1 MSGKFVR
8 EQTVSKRKVKQ
19 GSQLQHSTNNRASAK
34 STVVE
39 SSKIQLDIKK
49 TTGRN
54 RELKRRLCRW
64 VILSS
69 VCIISDFGSALVVYL
84 FQFHYFEGHSYQI
97 IYIWHDI
104 SITINIFCMILCFTD
119 WYYILLP
126 FRYIFRKNIVP
137 SYGKRPAD

>member
-8 EQTVSKRKVKQ
+8 EQTVSRRKAKQ
-19 GSQLQHSTNNRASAK
+19 GSQLQHPSNDRASVK

-39 SSKIQLDIKK
+39 SSTTQLKMKK
-49 TTGRN
+49 TNNRN
-54 RELKRRLCRW
+54 RKLKRRLCRW

-69 VCIISDFGSALVVYL
+69 VCIITDFGSAMVVYL
-84 FQFHYFEGHSYQI
+84 FQFRHFEGHSYQI

-104 SITINIFCMILCFTD
+104 SIATNIFCMILCFTD
-119 WYYILLP
+119 WYYVLLP

-137 SYGKRPAD
+137 SFGKRPAD